1 MAQGIQALLALVVL
15 SAGLGLGLMLFAR
28 RIASTLQGDRGSP
41 EPQHVGA
48 VRAVG
53 GLLFVAGVVG
63 FVVIFVL

>member
-15 SAGLGLGLMLFAR
+15 FAAMGLALMLFAR
-28 RIASTLQGDRGSP
+28 RIASSLQGDRGSP